1 VELSL
6 QPACPVGGGVLDQ
19 FEVLMASAASA
30 LGQPSLGIGALRHA
44 LHCRGRVD
52 LAKDVSQLH
61 QARRWAA
68 HPRPALASEVRQALL
83 EAAPALVARAG
94 SWHVFNLNGAAVVA
108 AMDLEAGLA
117 DVSADSVVA
126 GGGDTAAAG
135 WVDFSKHGD
144 FGCPGAAVDSG
155 WGWVPPFPAWGTA
168 DTKEASGADDSDV
181 SDVAVGMDSVGSGWV
196 DAPKHGETDR
206 SWAPGWVDFSQLGE
220 KDCSWA
226 AGASGFIAKEASEA
240 DGSGYSDDLSVADEE
255 EAENAVEDDD
265 DWAPGW
271 VDFSQHGEKDCSWA
285 AGASGF
291 IAKEASE
298 ADGSGYSDDLSVA
311 DEEEAENALEDDD
324 DRQDLAMN
332 ERHAAFIAELS
343 SLLPGGENGSEKGA
357 FAMMVSHFR
366 DEMVRAEAHGT
377 TEQVQYFKDWLNVV
391 VRAARGGDRS
401 PRAVLSAMLDDE
413 GAALAASPG

>member
-1 VELSL
+1 MASIGEVFAAIAGSRACASEQKFLRRSAVELSL

-255 EAENAVEDDD
+255 EAENA
-265 DWAPGW
+265 
-271 VDFSQHGEKDCSWA
+271 
-285 AGASGF
+285 
-291 IAKEASE
+291 
-298 ADGSGYSDDLSVA
+298 
-311 DEEEAENALEDDD
+311 LEDDD